1 MNGLQ
6 ILSVAGAPASR
17 VVTNDDFAAV
27 LDTSD
32 EWIFT
37 RTGIRERRFADGE
50 TNVDL
55 AARAAARA
63 LGQAQEAYSIGAQ
76 DIAVCIVATCSP
88 DDAMPSASCS
98 VSARLKLSQEA
109 FCMDVNAACTG
120 FLYALQT
127 AHALLAQTPEKCALV
142 IGSEVLS
149 RLADQTDRSTCV
161 LFGDG
166 AGAAVIRRSDAHVH
180 PYAFLGGN
188 LPHATALTCPARSG
202 SMQMEGQTVFR
213 FAVEIIPQC
222 VEALLAEQHLALD
235 DIDAIVCH
243 QANQRILEAA
253 ARRLKAPLE
262 KFYINLQRYG
272 NTSSASIP
280 LALSELAPQ
289 AGQKIL
295 CVGFGAGLTYGAALI
310 TW

>member
-17 VVTNDDFAAV
+17 IVTNDDFAAV

-32 EWIFT
+32 EWIST
-37 RTGIRERRFADGE
+37 RTGIQERRFVDGE

-55 AARAAARA
+55 AARAAALA
-63 LGQAQEAYSIGAQ
+63 LEQAHESYGVDAQE
-76 DIAVCIVATCSP
+76 IAVCLVATCSP
-88 DDAMPSASCS
+88 DDAMPSEACS
-98 VSARLKLSQEA
+98 VASRLGLPPTA
-109 FCMDVNAACTG
+109 LCMDVNAACTG
-120 FLYALQT
+120 FLYALHT

-166 AGAAVIRRSDAHVH
+166 AGAAIIRRSSAHA
-180 PYAFLGGN
+180 YAFMAGN
-188 LPHATALTCPARSG
+188 QPNATALSCPARSG
-202 SMQMEGQTVFR
+202 SLQMEGQTVFR
-213 FAVEIIPQC
+213 FAVETIPHC
-222 VEALLAEQHLALD
+222 VQALLQQECLTLA
-235 DIDAIVCH
+235 DIDAVVCH

-253 ARRLKAPLE
+253 ARRLHAPVE
-262 KFYINLQRYG
+262 KFFMNLQRYG
-272 NTSSASIP
+272 NTSAATIP

-289 AGQKIL
+289 AGQRIL
-295 CVGFGAGLTYGAALI
+295 CVGFGAGLTYGAALL